1 MLSKG
6 ARNLG
11 RKGNDMTAA
20 LLIIDMQKAFF
31 EDESLG
37 NQQDPL
43 VKACN
48 AVIADARDAGVSV
61 YLVRTEHQRDKSTWT
76 VSMLDDEQ
84 GFLFSGT
91 EQAEFVDGLSV
102 EGLPELVKTRDS
114 AFFGTDL
121 LQRLRNLNVVTVVLA
136 GVSTHNC
143 VAQTGA
149 DAYANNLRVVYAEEA
164 VASTNDEYA
173 QNVLGVLMDEYRQ
186 QALGASEIRRLF
198 SQRSA

>member
-1 MLSKG
+1 
-6 ARNLG
+6 
-11 RKGNDMTAA
+11 MTAA

-37 NQQDPL
+37 NQQDSL
-43 VKACN
+43 VAACN
-48 AVIADARDAGVSV
+48 STIADAREAGIAV
-61 YLVRTEHQRDKSTWT
+61 YLIRTEHQRDKSTWT

-121 LQRLRNLNVVTVVLA
+121 LQRLRNLEVDTVVLA

-149 DAYANNLRVVYAEEA
+149 DAYANNLRVVYARDA

>member
-1 MLSKG
+1 M
-6 ARNLG
+6 AV
-11 RKGNDMTAA
+11 A

-31 EDESLG
+31 EDDSLG
-37 NQQDPL
+37 NQQDSL

-48 AVIADARDAGVSV
+48 SAIADAREAGVAV
-61 YLVRTEHQRDKSTWT
+61 YVIRTEHQRDKSTWT
-76 VSMLDDEQ
+76 VSMLDDDQ

-91 EQAEFVDGLSV
+91 EQADPVDGLEI

-121 LQRLRNLNVVTVVLA
+121 LQRLRNLSVDTVVLA

-143 VAQTGA
+143 VAHTAA
-149 DAYANNLRVVYAEEA
+149 DAYANNLRVVYATDA

-186 QALGASEIRRLF
+186 QAMGADEVRQLF
-198 SQRSA
+198 SERSA

>member
-1 MLSKG
+1 
-6 ARNLG
+6 
-11 RKGNDMTAA
+11 MTAA

-31 EDESLG
+31 EDASLG
-37 NQQDPL
+37 KQQDSL
-43 VKACN
+43 VAACN
-48 AVIADARDAGVSV
+48 SAIADAREAGIAV
-61 YLVRTEHQRDKSTWT
+61 YLIRTEHQRDKSTWT

-91 EQAEFVDGLSV
+91 EQAEFVDGLSAG
-102 EGLPELVKTRDS
+102 GLPELVKTRDS

-121 LQRLRNLNVVTVVLA
+121 LQRLRNLNVDTVVLA

-164 VASTNDEYA
+164 VASTNDQYA
-173 QNVLGVLMDEYRQ
+173 QNVLGVLRDEYRQ
-186 QALGASEIRRLF
+186 QALGASGIRQLF
-198 SQRSA
+198 SKQSARQSPDQTPML

>member
-1 MLSKG
+1 
-6 ARNLG
+6 
-11 RKGNDMTAA
+11 MTAA

-37 NQQDPL
+37 NQQDFL
-43 VKACN
+43 VAACN
-48 AVIADARDAGVSV
+48 SAIADAREAGIAV
-61 YLVRTEHQRDKSTWT
+61 YLIRTEHQRDKSTWT
-76 VSMLDDEQ
+76 LSMLDDDQ

-91 EQAEFVDGLSV
+91 EQAEFVDDLDV

-121 LQRLRNLNVVTVVLA
+121 LQRLRILEVDTVVLA

-149 DAYANNLRVVYAEEA
+149 DAYANNLRVVYARDA
-164 VASTNDEYA
+164 VASTNSEYA

-186 QALGASEIRRLF
+186 VSLGASGIRQLF
-198 SQRSA
+198 SKKRA

>member
-1 MLSKG
+1 
-6 ARNLG
+6 
-11 RKGNDMTAA
+11 MTAA

-37 NQQDPL
+37 NHHDCL
-43 VKACN
+43 GAACTS
-48 AVIADARDAGVSV
+48 AIPDAREAGIAV
-61 YLVRTEHQRDKSTWT
+61 YLLRTEHQRDNSTWT
-76 VSMLDDEQ
+76 LSMLDDDQ

-91 EQAEFVDGLSV
+91 EQTEFVDDLDV

-121 LQRLRNLNVVTVVLA
+121 LQRLRILEVDTVVLA

-149 DAYANNLRVVYAEEA
+149 DAYANNLRVVYARDA
-164 VASTNDEYA
+164 VASTNSEYA

-186 QALGASEIRRLF
+186 VSLDASGIRQLF
-198 SQRSA
+198 SKKRA